1 MLSNQKLFSV
11 GNFDFRLQHLLVIG
25 VLALSVSI
33 SMLIRSTPASYG
45 LELFEFDSF
54 FNFRATEY
62 ILENGYDAYFQWFD
76 EKSWHPFGRD
86 ISENSQVSLHI
97 SASIF
102 YQLFG
107 SNSSLYDFVIIFP
120 LVIGSL
126 TAVSV
131 FAFVRVLGGTTAGL
145 LAALMFSVSVPIFTR
160 GLIGWFKSEPL
171 GLFFAFL
178 AMYLFVSGIMF
189 NKGKFSFI
197 KLVFAGIFL
206 ALGLSSWGGILFF
219 LIPIVL
225 FYLILPFLKREKNF
239 TIWAAPVFSV
249 SLILSLLLFERTST
263 FTIGYAGLLVG
274 LSTVFV
280 VVCELIKKFSD
291 ESKHIRNCSIFLTS
305 IIIAMIGVFASGIV
319 SFPGFRYLNAM
330 NPFLTSL
337 DPLTDSVSE
346 HMTTSLSTSYI
357 FVSVFIIFGIIGI
370 WFLFSRKTID
380 LKIDKRIFAL
390 IIGITAIYISSSFV
404 RLEIFASVGLIIL
417 GSIGLAILFK
427 KILESN
433 IFSPTKILF
442 CGVILGLFLTPV
454 ILPEDLSWSSWADFP
469 PTILHGGSFFQIST
483 NDWPDAM
490 NWLKNNTSED
500 AIIASWWD
508 YGYWITTLSDRTTI
522 VDNATVI
529 DWQIKKMAYSLI
541 TTPENAW
548 HILSS
553 DYSTDVSPYL
563 GNENIIKFGGESEN
577 DFLLNYQSRLLF
589 GTFPG
594 PQVPYQT
601 LSTEDKQVVD
611 DYIQKNG
618 FPECERIFFSEK
630 ISDPNGTYLSQYC
643 NPITKGM
650 DADYL
655 LIYVAGERIDIPGS
669 DLFFYTL
676 DGGGDESKKQWFM
689 KISNH
694 EPSKFLEYD
703 GITPTPYFMENS
715 TLGKLIPFSVFKFV
729 DPNTSRAYDE
739 YRTGLVPIYI
749 EDIKYMDSEND
760 PFYLVYASPSFYS
773 EIPGPMSTVLIYK
786 INPNYIP

>member
-33 SMLIRSTPASYG
+33 SMLIRSTPMMYG
-45 LELFEFDSF
+45 FDLFEFDPF

-62 ILENGYDAYFQWFD
+62 ILENGYDAYFQWID

-86 ISENSQVSLHI
+86 VSENSQVTLHI

-126 TAVSV
+126 TTISV

-145 LAALMFSVSVPIFTR
+145 LAALMFSISAPIFTR

-178 AMYLFVSGIMF
+178 AMYLFVSGIMY
-189 NKGKFSFI
+189 NKGKISII
-197 KLVFAGIFL
+197 KLVFAGLFL
-206 ALGLSSWGGILFF
+206 SLGLSSWGGILFF

-280 VVCELIKKFSD
+280 IVCELIKKFSN

-305 IIIAMIGVFASGIV
+305 IIIAIIGVFASGIV
-319 SFPGFRYLNAM
+319 SLPGFRYLNAI

-357 FVSVFIIFGIIGI
+357 FVSVFIIFGIIGA

-390 IIGITAIYISSSFV
+390 ITSIAAIYISSSFV
-404 RLEIFASVGLIIL
+404 RLELFASVGLIIL
-417 GSIGLAILFK
+417 GAIGLAILFK

-454 ILPEDLSWSSWADFP
+454 ILPENQSWSSWADFP

-522 VDNATVI
+522 VDNATLS
-529 DWQIKKMAYSLI
+529 DFQIKKIAYSLI
-541 TTPENAW
+541 TNPNNSW

-553 DYSTDVSPYL
+553 DYSSDISSYL
-563 GNENIIKFGGESEN
+563 GDE
-577 DFLLNYQSRLLF
+577 
-589 GTFPG
+589 
-594 PQVPYQT
+594 QVLAFEGT
-601 LSTEDKQVVD
+601 LSKDFEDNYLKTHGTSCQ
-611 DYIQKNG
+611 
-618 FPECERIFFSEK
+618 PIFAIDAKRLGVSEE
-630 ISDPNGTYLSQYC
+630 SC
-643 NPITKGM
+643 NPVTRGM
-650 DADYL
+650 NADYL

-669 DLFFYTL
+669 NLFFYTL
-676 DGGGDESKKQWFM
+676 DGGGDESKKHWFM

-703 GITPTPYFMENS
+703 GITPTPYFQENS
-715 TLGKLIPFSVFKFV
+715 TLGKLIPFSVFKYV

-739 YRTGLVPIYI
+739 YRNGLVPIYI
-749 EDIKYMDSEND
+749 KDIKYLDSEND